1 MNKAGVIQDAIPQ
14 EDFLETSGPNE
25 AGMVAQRFFAF
36 NTAITLQAFAGERD
50 CLAAFGRVRKEARRL
65 ERLFSRTLPHSDI
78 SRLNRAEGTPV
89 EISRNTADLLE
100 CALSYCAD
108 SDGRFDITMGSA
120 VQLWDLR
127 RAIIPSQNA
136 LREAVAHV
144 DWRGVRIREESGRYF
159 AQLADP
165 QAAVDVGGI
174 AKGWI
179 ADKFTSVLLK
189 EGLKDFLI
197 NLGGNVV
204 AHGKKPGDIA
214 WNIGIRDPRD
224 ENSIVGAVPLCDA
237 SAVTSGIYE
246 RCCKVN
252 GKFYH
257 HILSPETGMPVQTDV
272 AGATVIADRSID
284 AEGYSTTLLALGT
297 VRGLAFAREH
307 PAIRKAIF
315 VTSNGDVLES

>member
-1 MNKAGVIQDAIPQ
+1 MNEAGIAQDAIPQ
-14 EDFLETSGPNE
+14 EDFLDTSGPNE
-25 AGMVAQRFFAF
+25 AGMVIQRFLAF
-36 NTAITLQAFAGERD
+36 NTAITLQASAPEQA
-50 CLAAFGRVRKEARRL
+50 CLAAFERVRKEARRF

-78 SRLNRAEGTPV
+78 SRLNRAKGIPI
-89 EISRNTADLLE
+89 EISRDTADLLE

-108 SDGRFDITMGSA
+108 SDGRFDITMGAA

-127 RAIIPSQNA
+127 RATIPSQDK

-144 DWRGVRIREESGRYF
+144 DWRGVRVWEECGRHF
-159 AQLADP
+159 SQLVDP

-179 ADKFTSVLLK
+179 ADRFTNALV
-189 EGLKDFLI
+189 EAGLENFLI

-204 AHGKKPGDIA
+204 AHGEKPGGAA
-214 WNIGIRDPRD
+214 WNIGIRDPR
-224 ENSIVGAVPLCDA
+224 NKGAIVGAVPIRNA
-237 SAVTSGIYE
+237 STVTSGIYE
-246 RCCKVN
+246 RCCEVN

-257 HILSPETGMPVQTDV
+257 HILSPETGMPVETDV
-272 AGATVIADRSID
+272 AGVTVVADRSID

-315 VTSNGDVLES
+315 VTHNGDVLES

>member
-14 EDFLETSGPNE
+14 EDFLETSGPNG
-25 AGMVAQRFFAF
+25 AGMVAQHFFAF
-36 NTAITLQAFAGERD
+36 NTAITLQAFAPEQA
-50 CLAAFGRVRKEARRL
+50 CLSAFGRVRKEARRL
-65 ERLFSRTLPHSDI
+65 ERLFSRTLSHSDI
-78 SRLNRAEGTPV
+78 SRLNRAGGTPV
-89 EISRNTADLLE
+89 EISRDTADLLE

-127 RAIIPSQNA
+127 RAIIPSQDA

-144 DWRGVRIREESGRYF
+144 DWRGVHVREESGRYF

-179 ADKFTSVLLK
+179 ADKFTSVLLE
-189 EGLKDFLI
+189 EGLEDFLI

-204 AHGKKPGDIA
+204 AHGEKPGGIA

-224 ENSIVGAVPLCDA
+224 ENSIVGAVPLLRRICGD
-237 SAVTSGIYE
+237 E
-246 RCCKVN
+246 R
-252 GKFYH
+252 H
-257 HILSPETGMPVQTDV
+257 L
-272 AGATVIADRSID
+272 
-284 AEGYSTTLLALGT
+284 
-297 VRGLAFAREH
+297 
-307 PAIRKAIF
+307 
-315 VTSNGDVLES
+315 